1 VRTLVEMMIIIGVL
15 GLGAAAAMVTAG
27 GRLQTEYRE
36 GRTNLASPYP

>member
-1 VRTLVEMMIIIGVL
+1 MRTLAETLIIIGVL

-36 GRTNLASPYP
+36 NRTNLASPYP

>member
-1 VRTLVEMMIIIGVL
+1 MVETLIIVGVL

-36 GRTNLASPYP
+36 HRTNLASPYP